1 MVRTEDFRYVLPE
14 AAIAQQPAEPRDAAA
29 LLDTRDLRDYHVRD
43 LPGLLR
49 AGDLVVVNRTRVR
62 AARLR
67 GRKAASGGALEAL
80 LLRHLDEGR
89 WEALVR
95 PARRLRRGAVLDFG
109 PIEGEVY
116 QEPVGGVAV
125 LSLRVRDGGDVETL
139 LAEAGEVP
147 LPPYIRRP
155 LADSERY
162 QTIFADRTGSAAAPT
177 AGLHFTPRV
186 VEGLEGAGVN
196 LTKIDLHLGLDT
208 FRPITSEALDH
219 HQMHREWFQV
229 DPAAASAIEA
239 CRRRGGRVIAV
250 GTSVVRALESRGT
263 PQGLVEPGDGTTDL
277 FIRPGY
283 RFVVVDGLVTNF
295 HVPAST
301 LVVLLAAFMGP
312 AWRTAYAH
320 ALARGYRF
328 LSFGDAM
335 YAERAG

>member
-1 MVRTEDFRYVLPE
+1 MRTEDFRYLLPE

-29 LLDTRDLRDYHVRD
+29 LLDTRDLRDHQVRD
-43 LPGLLR
+43 LPELLR

-67 GRKAASGGALEAL
+67 GRKAASGGAIEAL
-80 LLRHLDEGR
+80 LLRRLDEGR

-95 PARRLRRGAVLDFG
+95 PARRLQPGAVLDFG
-109 PIEGEVY
+109 PIEGEVS

-125 LSLRVRDGGDVETL
+125 LSLRARNGGDVETRL
-139 LAEAGEVP
+139 GDAGEVP

-155 LADSERY
+155 LPDAERY

-177 AGLHFTPRV
+177 AGLHFTPSLV
-186 VEGLEGAGVN
+186 KGLKGAGLSLAKV
-196 LTKIDLHLGLDT
+196 DLQVGLDT
-208 FRPITSEALDH
+208 FRPITSEALEQ

-229 DPAAASAIEA
+229 DPAAATAIEA
-239 CRRRGGRVIAV
+239 CRRGGGRVIAV

-263 PQGLVEPGDGTTDL
+263 PEGLVEPGEGTTDL

-283 RFVVVDGLVTNF
+283 HFVVVDGLITNF

-312 AWRTAYAH
+312 DWRTVYAH